1 MKSLNMNC
9 VTLVILVVVLVLVII
24 CCMNKSNEG
33 FTEDTLMNSP
43 FYNLNNMCVPSSF
56 KSPRKLRKYYCDK
69 YNMNSVN
76 ERHCPSKY
84 KCKLNRGQRKNLAD
98 WLSIINKKC
107 DEGVDGM
114 FINGK
119 YVTKNKPRIT
129 NPYFLTPDIINNI
142 AGKIDSINYNWK
154 EGCCSIE
161 NECL

>member
-33 FTEDTLMNSP
+33 FTEDILMNSP
-43 FYNLNNMCVPSSF
+43 FYNLNNMCVPSSY
-56 KSPRKLRKYYCDK
+56 KRPRKLRKYYCDK
-69 YNMNSVN
+69 YNMTSVN
-76 ERHCPSKY
+76 ERHCASKY
-84 KCKLNRGQRKNLAD
+84 KCKLNRGRLNDLAH
-98 WLSIINKKC
+98 WLSIINTNC
-107 DEGVDGM
+107 DKGDDRKL
-114 FINGK
+114 INGK

-142 AGKIDSINYNWK
+142 AGKTDSINYNWK
-154 EGCCSIE
+154 KGCCSIE